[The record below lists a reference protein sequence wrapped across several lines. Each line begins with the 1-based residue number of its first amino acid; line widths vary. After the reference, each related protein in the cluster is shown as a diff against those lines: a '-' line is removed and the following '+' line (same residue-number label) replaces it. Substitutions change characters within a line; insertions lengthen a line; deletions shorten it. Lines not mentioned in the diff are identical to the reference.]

1 MKQMLLRIVAIGLAG
16 SVGAIA
22 RYVVALLF
30 GRLNIRFPAGT
41 FFINISG
48 SLFLGWFLTHIA
60 GKNFSDTFR
69 LAIGVGFVGAYTT
82 FSTYMYESNKLIDDG
97 ANLPAMVNIVG
108 SVVAG
113 LLAVRLGIWLG
124 RTV

>member
-1 MKQMLLRIVAIGLAG
+1 MKQILLRFLAIGLAG
-16 SVGAIA
+16 SVGAIL
-22 RYVVALLF
+22 RYVIALLF

-41 FFINISG
+41 FFINITG

-60 GKNFSDTFR
+60 GRNYSDTFR

-82 FSTYMYESNKLIDDG
+82 FSTFMYESNKLIDDG
-97 ANLPAMVNIVG
+97 AGISAMANLIG
-108 SVVAG
+108 SVVCG
-113 LLAVRLGIWLG
+113 LIAVRLGIWLG